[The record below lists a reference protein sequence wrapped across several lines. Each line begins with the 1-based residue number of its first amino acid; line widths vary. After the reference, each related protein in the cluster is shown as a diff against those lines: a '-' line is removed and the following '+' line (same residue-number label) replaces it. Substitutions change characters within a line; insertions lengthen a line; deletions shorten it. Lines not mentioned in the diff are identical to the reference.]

1 MCCRPLLL
9 QGVPWPSPDCPVL
22 FINVDGKE
30 QRTATSGVRRGG
42 EQSEQS
48 SDSEDGSGG
57 GDDGSAAE
65 GGASYCN
72 PAEADVAIRALQRLI
87 ERDPDLQSVALL
99 SPYRCAAGMGG
110 SPGLACHCREARRQ
124 AVHARVA
131 CGCALR
137 CPAVGFCPSHAHP
150 QLTRLCCSSSPPPRS
165 GQVRL
170 LSSMVTKANVPEEL
184 LQRCSLA
191 VSTVDGY
198 QGREADAVIF
208 SAVRW

>member
-72 PAEADVAIRALQRLI
+72 PAEADVAIRALLRLI

-124 AVHARVA
+124 AVQFGLPAPAPCAAQLWASAPPMHTPNSP
-131 CGCALR
+131 GCA
-137 CPAVGFCPSHAHP
+137 A
-150 QLTRLCCSSSPPPRS
+150 PPP
-165 GQVRL
+165 L
-170 LSSMVTKANVPEEL
+170 LPAAAKYA
-184 LQRCSLA
+184 CSA
-191 VSTVDGY
+191 
-198 QGREADAVIF
+198 
-208 SAVRW
+208 RW